1 MGRRCSAI
9 GCTSI
14 DGDFGVFL
22 HRFPLNDPPRLK
34 EWLKLCPPDLP
45 LLKRRHCLCSKHF
58 RRSQYL
64 NFSAKAPRLVH
75 NAVPFQNIS
84 PINSPNTT
92 VISQVD
98 YILPHSLANEE
109 QDPRLGFKEILGE
122 HKTNGSEPK
131 SEDHVT
137 VSVNMKDIAEDL
149 NSTGTTR
156 ASLILENIS
165 LKIQNQELKMKLEE
179 CQKKLAMQQKEY
191 SMKDE

>member
-1 MGRRCSAI
+1 
-9 GCTSI
+9 
-14 DGDFGVFL
+14 
-22 HRFPLNDPPRLK
+22 
-34 EWLKLCPPDLP
+34 
-45 LLKRRHCLCSKHF
+45 
-58 RRSQYL
+58 
-64 NFSAKAPRLVH
+64 
-75 NAVPFQNIS
+75 
-84 PINSPNTT
+84 